1 MSTLHRCSS
10 KQMFQNAK
18 DIFPNFPKLARNV
31 SVRLLPTISLPQRSW
46 RPFFGVS
53 SNIKGLNVFFYNRWA
68 HFCEIKQRWAPFL
81 LGFSEILPRLLTNQ
95 SFLGCACTPAQPPPT
110 PLRYTALRNIKT
122 TASRITNFK
131 PRIKIVKACVVFFQ
145 SLAFFGMLDSQ
156 VTP

>member
-1 MSTLHRCSS
+1 MSTLHKCSS

-18 DIFPNFPKLARNV
+18 DIFPNFPKFARNV
-31 SVRLLPTISLPQRSW
+31 SVRLLPTISLPQR

-53 SNIKGLNVFFYNRWA
+53 SNKKDLNVFSGNRWA
-68 HFCEIKQRWAPFL
+68 PFCEIKQRWVPFL

-95 SFLGCACTPAQPPPT
+95 TFLGCACTPAQPTPT
-110 PLRYTALRNIKT
+110 PLRYTALGNITT

-131 PRIKIVKACVVFFQ
+131 PRIKIVKSCVFFQ
-145 SLAFFGMLDSQ
+145 SLTLFGMLDSQ